1 MENNPE
7 APVTPEVKSEAT
19 PNTNPEPAK
28 AQEAP
33 AAPDMHG
40 FTSEQLADMQK
51 FFQANGGYEKV
62 KSRISNP
69 TPAPAQEQKPAES
82 EWSPE
87 GMKRPYTPAD
97 PNAMF
102 GTTATPANAITM
114 NEYFAKRYFMDLA
127 DEEKYSGIAKELR
140 SGEILNEMNSLGI
153 KAVYPDGSIDE
164 DKLVKFLDLK
174 AQTVPARQSG
184 AEPEAAA
191 APTVDYV
198 PVGESIKSI
207 EEARAVIMQ
216 DAQLKRSGQAG
227 HPSVQKAEEY
237 LRNALSNGK
246 K

>member
-1 MENNPE
+1 MENSPE
-7 APVTPEVKSEAT
+7 APVAPEVKSEAT

-62 KSRISNP
+62 KSKISNP
-69 TPAPAQEQKPAES
+69 TPVQPQEQKPAE
-82 EWSPE
+82 
-87 GMKRPYTPAD
+87 PAQ
-97 PNAMF
+97 PA
-102 GTTATPANAITM
+102 ATPQEQEYKAPAGAI
-114 NEYFAKRYFMDLA
+114 NQNDWFVKDYFEKLA
-127 DEEKYSGIAKELR
+127 DRRYNNISDYIYSGKVLAD
-140 SGEILNEMNSLGI
+140 MDDLGI
-153 KAVYPDGSIDE
+153 QYLLPNGAIDA
-164 DKLVKFLDLK
+164 DKVNKFLTMK
-174 AQTVPARQSG
+174 SETAPAKPSG
-184 AEPEAAA
+184 AVPEAAA

>member
-1 MENNPE
+1 MENSPE

-19 PNTNPEPAK
+19 PNTNPEPSK

-51 FFQANGGYEKV
+51 FFQANGGYDKV

-69 TPAPAQEQKPAES
+69 TPAPAQEQKPAE
-82 EWSPE
+82 
-87 GMKRPYTPAD
+87 PAQ
-97 PNAMF
+97 PMA
-102 GTTATPANAITM
+102 APQEQEYKAPAGAISRDDWFVKD
-114 NEYFAKRYFMDLA
+114 YFEKLA
-127 DEEKYSGIAKELR
+127 DRKYNNISDYIYSGKVLAD
-140 SGEILNEMNSLGI
+140 MDDLGI
-153 KAVYPDGSIDE
+153 QYLLPNGAIDA
-164 DKLVKFLDLK
+164 DKVNKFLTMK
-174 AQTVPARQSG
+174 SETAPAKPSG
-184 AEPEAAA
+184 AVPEAAA

>member
-1 MENNPE
+1 MENSPE

-51 FFQANGGYEKV
+51 FFQANGGYDKV

-69 TPAPAQEQKPAES
+69 TPAPTEEQKPVEPAQPAAAPQE
-82 EWSPE
+82 PE
-87 GMKRPYTPAD
+87 YKAPA
-97 PNAMF
+97 
-102 GTTATPANAITM
+102 GSITRD
-114 NEYFAKRYFMDLA
+114 EYFTKRYFLDLA
-127 DEEKYSGIAKELR
+127 GEEKYAGIAKEIA
-140 SGEILNEMNSLGI
+140 SGEVLKEMASLGI
-153 KAVYPDGSIDE
+153 RAVNQDGSINASVVND
-164 DKLVKFLDLK
+164 FLDLK
-174 AQTVPARQSG
+174 AKTVPARQSG

-198 PVGESIKSI
+198 PVGDSIKSI

-216 DAQLKRSGQAG
+216 DMQLKRSGQAG

>member
-1 MENNPE
+1 MENSPE
-7 APVTPEVKSEAT
+7 APVAPEAKSEAT

-69 TPAPAQEQKPAES
+69 TPAPAQEQKPVEPAQPMAAPQES
-82 EWSPE
+82 EY
-87 GMKRPYTPAD
+87 KAPA
-97 PNAMF
+97 
-102 GTTATPANAITM
+102 GAISRDDWFVKD
-114 NEYFAKRYFMDLA
+114 YFEKLA
-127 DEEKYSGIAKELR
+127 DRKYNNISDYIYSGKVLAD
-140 SGEILNEMNSLGI
+140 MDDLGI
-153 KAVYPDGSIDE
+153 QYLLPNGAIDA
-164 DKLVKFLDLK
+164 DKVNKFLTMK
-174 AQTVPARQSG
+174 SETAPAKPSG
-184 AEPEAAA
+184 AVPEAAA

>member
-1 MENNPE
+1 MENSPE
-7 APVTPEVKSEAT
+7 APVAPEVKSEAT

-62 KSRISNP
+62 KSKISNP
-69 TPAPAQEQKPAES
+69 TPVQPQEQKAAEPARPMAAPQD
-82 EWSPE
+82 PE
-87 GMKRPYTPAD
+87 YKAPA
-97 PNAMF
+97 
-102 GTTATPANAITM
+102 GAISRDDWFVKD
-114 NEYFAKRYFMDLA
+114 YFEKLA
-127 DEEKYSGIAKELR
+127 DRKYNNISDYIYSGKVLAD
-140 SGEILNEMNSLGI
+140 MDDLGI
-153 KAVYPDGSIDE
+153 QYLLPNGAIDA
-164 DKLVKFLDLK
+164 DKVNKFLTMK
-174 AQTVPARQSG
+174 SETAPAKQSG
-184 AEPEAAA
+184 AVPEAAA

>member
-1 MENNPE
+1 MEKSPE
-7 APVTPEVKSEAT
+7 APVAPEVKSEAT

-62 KSRISNP
+62 KSKISNP
-69 TPAPAQEQKPAES
+69 TPVQPQEQKAAEPAQPMAAPQEQ
-82 EWSPE
+82 EY
-87 GMKRPYTPAD
+87 KAPA
-97 PNAMF
+97 
-102 GTTATPANAITM
+102 GAI
-114 NEYFAKRYFMDLA
+114 NQNDWFVKDYFEKLA
-127 DEEKYSGIAKELR
+127 DRKYNNISDYIYSGKVLTDMAE
-140 SGEILNEMNSLGI
+140 LGI
-153 KAVYPDGSIDE
+153 QYLLPNGAIDA
-164 DKLVKFLDLK
+164 DKVNKFLTMK
-174 AQTVPARQSG
+174 SETAPAKQSG
-184 AEPEAAA
+184 AVPEAAA